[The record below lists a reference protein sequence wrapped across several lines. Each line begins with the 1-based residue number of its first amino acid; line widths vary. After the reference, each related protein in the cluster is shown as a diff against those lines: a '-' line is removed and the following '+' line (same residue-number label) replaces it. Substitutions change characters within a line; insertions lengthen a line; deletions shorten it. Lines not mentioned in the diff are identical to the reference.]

1 MTVVEIPNP
10 DFPGGRTD
18 GVVVPRP
25 LKWHQHLAASLI
37 YGLIRAVAATVRFEW
52 LDQTNLLA
60 TNKNQPVIFCIW
72 HNRLALSMLVKEI
85 YLRRIG
91 RSCPLAA
98 LVSASKDGGILAGVL
113 KHFGAQPVRGST
125 SRRGRQALLE
135 STRWARRGY
144 DIAITPDGPR
154 GPCYVVQDGV
164 TYLAQLT
171 GLPIVPVSC
180 RLDWKIR
187 AKSWDRFQIPLPF
200 TRCVMSFGA
209 PLRVPREATETER
222 ETLRLELENRLK
234 AMTED

>member
-1 MTVVEIPNP
+1 MTAGEIQKPNS
-10 DFPGGRTD
+10 PGGRTD

-25 LKWHQHLAASLI
+25 LKWHQQLAASLV
-37 YGLIRAVAATVRFEW
+37 YGLIRVVAATVRFEW
-52 LDQTNLLA
+52 DDQTGLL
-60 TNKNQPVIFCIW
+60 TVNRNQPVIFCIW

-91 RSCPLAA
+91 RFCPLAA
-98 LVSASKDGGILAGVL
+98 LVSASQDGGILAGVL
-113 KHFGAQPVRGST
+113 EHFGAQPVRGST

-187 AKSWDRFQIPLPF
+187 LKSWDRFQVPLPF
-200 TRCVMSFGA
+200 TRCLMRFGT
-209 PLRVPREATETER
+209 PLCVPREAAEPER
-222 ETLRLELENRLK
+222 EALRLELENRLK
-234 AMTED
+234 ALTED